1 MAKISSIII
10 GVFMLLALAINA
22 NARQPSGLEQRE
34 LVLLVKNIND
44 AVEKKDFS
52 ILVNSM
58 PERLYKEM
66 AIKMYTTEVVLR
78 EDFKKQITQQFSN
91 VIEGG
96 YQLDGDKIEYKET
109 ADGTFY
115 ALIPTRFETSQA
127 VIESQTLAIFDN
139 TKWHIV
145 LGGQKTVQNPVFLEI
160 YPSFQNV
167 SVPVGKAIAK

>member
-1 MAKISSIII
+1 MAKIAGIII
-10 GVFMLLALAINA
+10 GFFMVLALTVNA

-44 AVEKKDFS
+44 AVAKKDFS
-52 ILVNSM
+52 VLVNAM

-66 AIKMYTTEVVLR
+66 AIKMYTTEAVLR
-78 EDFKKQITQQFSN
+78 EDFKKQVTQQFGN
-91 VIEGG
+91 VVENG
-96 YQLDGDKIEYKET
+96 YKLDGDKIEYKET
-109 ADGTFY
+109 SDGTFY
-115 ALIPTRFETSQA
+115 ALIPTRFETKESVVQ
-127 VIESQTLAIFDN
+127 SQTLAIFDN

-167 SVPVGKAIAK
+167 SVPVGEAIAK